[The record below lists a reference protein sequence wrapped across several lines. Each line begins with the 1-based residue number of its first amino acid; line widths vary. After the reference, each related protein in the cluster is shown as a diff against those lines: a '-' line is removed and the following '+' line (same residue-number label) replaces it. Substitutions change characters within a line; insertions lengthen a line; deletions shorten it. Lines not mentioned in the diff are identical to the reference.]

1 MIRLGIDNGL
11 NDGIVALDGTTGI
24 LTCNIRIIR
33 LHGMKRIPRS
43 FTSLLLPVLLAF
55 ASTALS
61 APLSPQ
67 QFVQKV
73 AQVDMLEIALGKVAQ
88 KNSNH
93 RDVKDFG
100 FYMVKSHTD
109 INDMLVK
116 SAAKQKIAVPNT
128 LDASGEATLKKLS
141 GLHGKTFDITYIP
154 AMVKGHK
161 GVLLMLKK
169 FTATTSDPVLKKFAM
184 DITPIIAMH
193 LHHAEMVLDEMKKDG
208 EL

>member
-1 MIRLGIDNGL
+1 MIRLGINNGL
-11 NDGIVALDGTTGI
+11 NGGIVALDGTTGI

-73 AQVDMLEIALGKVAQ
+73 AQIDMLEIALGQVAQ
-88 KNSNH
+88 KNSTH
-93 RDVKDFG
+93 KDVKDFG

-109 INDMLVK
+109 INGMLTK
-116 SAAKQKIAVPNT
+116 SAAQQKITVPNT
-128 LDASGEATLKKLS
+128 LDASSEATLKKLS
-141 GLHGKTFDITYIP
+141 SLHGKAFDTTYIP

-169 FTATTSDPVLKKFAM
+169 FSTTTSDPVLKKLAVE
-184 DITPIIAMH
+184 ITPIIAMH
-193 LHHAEMVLDEMKKDG
+193 LHHAEMVQDELKKDG